1 MDLLPTPPSTTMKRA
16 REKSSYELT
25 DGAKRKPQQA
35 VPRVGNNNE
44 AADDSWR
51 GPRCVTQG
59 ALPCSDVKPS
69 LVIGSARRV
78 VVEHWQPELPLWS
91 LEWLFAAM
99 DKLANAKRKRSVKT
113 GPPAHSTGAAGP
125 PRSETS
131 TASIRQ
137 RTVRVMFQRAAFPH
151 SSQPVNAKMLLLVP
165 GRILVSDHQRLAS
178 GEDIGVFVKNPVEA
192 PLRRNH
198 VPPQVCGSRGS
209 PVYTHSAWWKLSVA
223 DLEMPQEL
231 LLQKQKVPFPLSLRA
246 LLPRMERFC
255 RRQPPTDAVR

>member
-1 MDLLPTPPSTTMKRA
+1 MRRQTTPGEGLGA
-16 REKSSYELT
+16 RL
-25 DGAKRKPQQA
+25 R
-35 VPRVGNNNE
+35 
-44 AADDSWR
+44 
-51 GPRCVTQG
+51 G
-59 ALPCSDVKPS
+59 ALPWSDVKPS

-99 DKLANAKRKRSVKT
+99 DKLANAKRKRSVEK

-137 RTVRVMFQRAAFPH
+137 RTVRVMFQRAAFSH
-151 SSQPVNAKMLLLVP
+151 SSQPVNAKMLLLVS

-198 VPPQVCGSRGS
+198 VPPSVWFQGITS
-209 PVYTHSAWWKLSVA
+209 VYTQCLVEAFGCGFGDAPGAFAPKTEGSFSSQSSGPA
-223 DLEMPQEL
+223 
-231 LLQKQKVPFPLSLRA
+231 
-246 LLPRMERFC
+246 
-255 RRQPPTDAVR
+255 PPDGEIL